1 MHGVMAE
8 PRSGDSPPK
17 GLLAAAPGDRRIQ
30 AAAAIMLGL
39 LTAVWARKATR

>member
-1 MHGVMAE
+1 MHEVMAK
-8 PRSGDSPPK
+8 PRSDDSSPK

-39 LTAVWARKATR
+39 MSAVWARKATR

>member
-1 MHGVMAE
+1 MHEVMAK
-8 PRSGDSPPK
+8 PRSEDPSPK

-39 LTAVWARKATR
+39 MSAVWARKAMR